1 MFAEDED
8 EQGLVNE
15 DERDDG
21 LEPVVEQADLEPNTE
36 EQRLVKKLHD
46 NLGHPACREMARS

>member
-21 LEPVVEQADLEPNTE
+21 LEPVVEQADLEPNAE
-36 EQRLVKKLHD
+36 EKRLVKNLHD
-46 NLGHPACREMARS
+46 NLGRPACREMARS

>member
-1 MFAEDED
+1 M
-8 EQGLVNE
+8 NE